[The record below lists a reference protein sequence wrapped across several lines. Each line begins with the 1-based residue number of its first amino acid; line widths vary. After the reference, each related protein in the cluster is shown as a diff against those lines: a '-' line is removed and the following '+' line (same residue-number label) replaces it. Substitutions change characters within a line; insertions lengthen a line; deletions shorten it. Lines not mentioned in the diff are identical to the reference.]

1 MIRIS
6 ASRVGKTADLAALWN
21 RAVLAQGEGCEIT
34 RCLVERLDA
43 VVHED
48 GLSFEV
54 VVARDRTEVVG
65 FALGCAQK
73 AGSGDGT
80 ESGSQPGWL
89 SGVAVEPSRWRQGIG
104 RRLLRGL
111 EQAFVKQGKTAIAT
125 QTFRMPVSL
134 LRRPYLDS
142 VPYRFL
148 LSCGYRPLTH
158 EFYLRNNLE
167 RFQLSDE
174 IRRRREVLSA
184 EGIHYR
190 MYEPGD
196 RAELLEFLGRCF
208 SGGWHADIERATA
221 DDRRPV
227 IFVVRAADQIV
238 GFMGPMDIGQPR
250 TPGSFGSPGV
260 DPAFR
265 GRGIGKVLVKLSLD
279 YLKKAEVSEVHYS
292 TGVTNPARFIY
303 SDSGAELIGVYCS
316 SFRKSLHA
324 KLRPAE

>member
-6 ASRVGKTADLAALWN
+6 ASRAGETAGLAALWD
-21 RAVLAQGEGCEIT
+21 RAVLAQGEAHEIT
-34 RCLVERLDA
+34 SGLLERLDA

-48 GLSFEV
+48 GLSFEI
-54 VVARDRTEVVG
+54 VVARDRSEVVG

-73 AGSGDGT
+73 AGAGDGT

-111 EQAFVKQGKTAIAT
+111 EQAFVRQGKTVVAT

-142 VPYRFL
+142 APYRFL
-148 LSCGYRPLTH
+148 ISCGYRPLTH
-158 EFYLRNNLE
+158 ELYLRNNLE
-167 RFQLSDE
+167 RFHLSDE
-174 IRRRREVLSA
+174 VKRRREVLSA

-196 RAELLEFLGRCF
+196 RAELLELVGRYF
-208 SGGWHADIERATA
+208 PAGWHATIERATA
-221 DDRRPV
+221 DDCRPV
-227 IFVVRAADQIV
+227 IFVVRAGGQIV
-238 GFMGPMDIGQPR
+238 GFMGPLDIRQPR
-250 TPGSFGSPGV
+250 TPGRFGSPGV

-265 GRGIGKVLVKLSLD
+265 GRGIGKVLINLSLD
-279 YLKKAEVSEVHYS
+279 YLKKAEVSEVRYS
-292 TGVTNPARFIY
+292 TGLTNPARFTY
-303 SDSGAELIGVYCS
+303 FDSGAELLGVYCS
-316 SFRKSLHA
+316 SFRKSLPA
-324 KLRPAE
+324 KPRPVG

>member
-6 ASRVGKTADLAALWN
+6 ASRAGETAGLAALWN
-21 RAVLAQGEGCEIT
+21 RAILAQGEGYEIT
-34 RCLVERLDA
+34 GCLLERLDA
-43 VVHED
+43 IVHD
-48 GLSFEV
+48 NGLSFEV

-73 AGSGDGT
+73 AGAGDGT
-80 ESGSQPGWL
+80 ESGSEPGWL

-111 EQAFVKQGKTAIAT
+111 EQAFVKQGKTAVAT

-142 VPYRFL
+142 APYRFL
-148 LSCGYRPLTH
+148 VSCGYRPLTH
-158 EFYLRNNLE
+158 ELYLRNNLE

-174 IRRRREVLSA
+174 VRRRREVLSA

-196 RAELLEFLGRCF
+196 RAELLGLLGRCF
-208 SGGWHADIERATA
+208 SATWRATIERATA

-227 IFVVRAADQIV
+227 IFVVCAGEQIV
-238 GFMGPMDIGQPR
+238 GFMGPLDIRQPR

-265 GRGIGKVLVKLSLD
+265 GRGIGKVLINLSLD
-279 YLKKAEVSEVHYS
+279 YLKKAEVSEVCCS
-292 TGVTNPARFIY
+292 TGVTNPARHIY
-303 SDSGAELIGVYCS
+303 LDSGAELLGVYCS
-316 SFRKSLHA
+316 SFSKSLPA
-324 KLRPAE
+324 GPRPG